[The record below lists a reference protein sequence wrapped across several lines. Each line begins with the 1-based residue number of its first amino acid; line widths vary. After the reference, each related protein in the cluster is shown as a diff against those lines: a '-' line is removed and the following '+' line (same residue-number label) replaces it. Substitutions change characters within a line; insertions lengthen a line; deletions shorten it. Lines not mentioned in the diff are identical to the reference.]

1 MLTAGDTMTMEIVVK
16 DKPPKVKFYILHRD
30 VSSDP
35 RSTVTYDRETG
46 NAKLEL
52 RKCKNADEAK
62 WRVQVED
69 EENKC
74 LDFAGFSVFVKGK
87 RTHCL
92 HVKNVFQFIKMP

>member
-46 NAKLEL
+46 KATLEL

-69 EENKC
+69 EQNKVM
-74 LDFAGFSVFVKGK
+74 DFAGFSVFVKGK
-87 RTHCL
+87 QIYYL
-92 HVKNVFQFIKMP
+92 HVKLVFNIK